1 MVEHFMKGSWLI
13 FIVSL
18 PTQNAAGR
26 MRVWRA
32 VKALG
37 CGVLRDGVYLLP
49 NRKEFRQTLQNQADD
64 VTSGGGSAHVLVL
77 EAENAEQQ
85 HTFESLFDRS
95 ADYLKLVE
103 TIARASQTNFQ
114 SEGVDKLQKQIQRL
128 RKAFEVIVLQD
139 FFPGA
144 AREQAAV
151 ALEDLE
157 HTVNEQLMPDEP
169 HAVNRR
175 IKPLQV
181 TGFQGRTWATRRR
194 PWIDRLA
201 SAWLIQRFIDPAAHF
216 IWLTEPGECPADALG
231 FDFDGA
237 IFTHVGAKVTFEVLL
252 ASFGLAAD
260 SALNQMGGLVHY
272 LDVGGI
278 PVLEAA
284 GLETL
289 IRGMRERW
297 SSDDDLLAET
307 NKIFDAYYQAF
318 LGNDS

>member
-1 MVEHFMKGSWLI
+1 MNCSWLI

-18 PTQNAAGR
+18 PSQNATGR

-49 NRKEFRQTLQNQADD
+49 NRKEFRQTLQNQAED
-64 VTSGGGSAHVLVL
+64 VISGGGSAHILVL
-77 EAENAEQQ
+77 ESENPDQQ
-85 HTFESLFDRS
+85 QTFENLFDRS
-95 ADYLKLVE
+95 TDYTKLVE
-103 TIARASQTNFQ
+103 TITQVSKTHFQ

-128 RKAFEVIVLQD
+128 RKAFEAIVLQD

-157 HTVNEQLMPDEP
+157 HTVNGQLMPDEP

-175 IKPLQV
+175 IKPLRLADY
-181 TGFQGRTWATRRR
+181 QGRTWATRQR

-216 IWLTEPGECPADALG
+216 IWLAEPGECPADALG

-237 IFTHVGAKVTFEVLL
+237 LFTHIGARVTFEVLL
-252 ASFGLAAD
+252 ASFGLAKDA
-260 SALNQMGGLVHY
+260 ALNRLGALVHY

-284 GLETL
+284 GLEAL
-289 IRGMRERW
+289 IRGMRQRW
-297 SSDDDLLAET
+297 TSDDELLTEAE
-307 NKIFDAYYQAF
+307 KIFDAFYQAF
-318 LGNDS
+318 SGTDT